1 MSDNWY
7 IARGDQQLGPYTVF
21 ELKELG
27 MAGQVEA
34 TDEIW
39 KEGMPN
45 RVPATKVKGL
55 LPVSEIPDSGAGE
68 SAPAALAEENSEEPA
83 GAEPQA
89 PKTPEQLAEE
99 RRKAAA
105 ARAATETRKRRVTAS
120 KGAIITAQDG
130 KEVRFRKKCVTC
142 GTEDRGKSMMPLRPG
157 TTRTSF
163 FCPSCRRLK
172 PVEITAM

>member
-7 IARGDQQLGPYTVF
+7 IARGEEQLGPYTVF

-27 MAGQVEA
+27 MSGQVQA

-39 KEGMPN
+39 KDGMPN

-55 LPVSEIPDSGAGE
+55 LPVSDTPVSSADS
-68 SAPAALAEENSEEPA
+68 SAPAALAEEKPA
-83 GAEPQA
+83 ESAAESA
-89 PKTPEQLAEE
+89 IKTPEQLAEE
-99 RRKAAA
+99 RRKAAS
-105 ARAATETRKRRVTAS
+105 ARAATETRKRHVTAS
-120 KGAIITAQDG
+120 KGAIITSQDG
-130 KEVRFRKKCVTC
+130 KEVRFRKKCIKC

-163 FCPSCRRLK
+163 FCPNCRRLH

>member
-1 MSDNWY
+1 MSENWY
-7 IARGDQQLGPYTVF
+7 IARGEQQLGPYTVF

-27 MAGQVEA
+27 MAGQVHA
-34 TDEIW
+34 TDEVW

-55 LPVSEIPDSGAGE
+55 LPVNDTPVSTADE
-68 SAPAALAEENSEEPA
+68 SAPAALAEEKPEQSA
-83 GAEPQA
+83 AEPPA
-89 PKTPEQLAEE
+89 PMTPEQLAEE

-120 KGAIITAQDG
+120 KGAIVTSQDG
-130 KEVRFRKKCVTC
+130 KEVRFRKKCITC
-142 GTEDRGKSMMPLRPG
+142 GTEDRGKSMLPLRPG

-163 FCPSCRRLK
+163 FCPNCRRLK
-172 PVEITAM
+172 PVEITAT